1 MKLTISRQLSL
12 MVLVTIAILL
22 VVGVIGNRVA
32 HSINSAV
39 EYSEK
44 NIIPTVE
51 SIGTMRLAF
60 LEIQVAVPGHI
71 AAYNEG
77 EKKERDAGI
86 ATAQQTF
93 ATTLAEYEKIA
104 SNSGQK
110 NLDLLASDHKAYQDF
125 VTFLAPVLEKSRNS
139 EIGNAK
145 ELFNAGKPV
154 IDKLNDSLIAHGAY
168 SKELATEQRKA
179 ADATFSDGN
188 ALLMISSVLGMLIL
202 GGFSFAL
209 NRNISRGLRSMEQT
223 VGHVEAA
230 LDLTARVPARRDDEI
245 GIMGVALN
253 RLLERLQ
260 SNMKTVARMAEQVSQ
275 SADDM
280 SKVSKQVADTS
291 ETQSSAASA
300 MAAGMEQLTV
310 SINHVGDRATHTRER
325 VAYAGKLAT
334 DGESVVVKT
343 VEDIDAIAL
352 SVSSSA
358 ELIGRL
364 ETQSREI
371 SSVVNVI
378 KEVADQTNLL
388 ALNAAIEAARA
399 GEQGRGFAVVA
410 DEVRKLAE
418 RTGKSTREITATI
431 GVMREGAQA
440 ASSSMLSAVEQ
451 VTASVSRASGACEM
465 IRKIGEG
472 SREAVGMV
480 IEITDAIHEQSSSST
495 SVAQSVERI
504 AQMAEQS
511 TAAARDSATTAQQ
524 LNTLA
529 QEMRMITDQ
538 YKLT

>member
-12 MVLVTIAILL
+12 MALVTIAILL
-22 VVGVIGNRVA
+22 VVGIIGNRVA
-32 HSINSAV
+32 SSINSAV
-39 EYSEK
+39 ENSEK
-44 NIIPTVE
+44 IVVPTVE

-60 LEIQVAVPGHI
+60 LDIQVAVPGHI

-77 EKKERDAGI
+77 EKKDLDARI
-86 ATAQQTF
+86 TASQQTF
-93 ATTLAEYEKIA
+93 AATLDDYEKIA
-104 SNSGQK
+104 ASSGQK
-110 NLDLLASDHKAYQDF
+110 NLDLLAADRKAYEDF
-125 VTFLAPVLEKSRNS
+125 VKFLTPVLEKSRNS
-139 EIGNAK
+139 EVGNAK
-145 ELFNAGKPV
+145 ELFNEGKP
-154 IDKLNDSLIAHGAY
+154 IITKLNDSLVAHAAY
-168 SKELATEQRKA
+168 SKELASEQSQSA
-179 ADATFSDGN
+179 AATFAGGN
-188 ALLMISSVLGMLIL
+188 TLLMVSSVLGMLFL
-202 GGFSFAL
+202 GGLSVVL
-209 NRNISRGLRSMEQT
+209 KRSISRGLASMEQT
-223 VGHVEAA
+223 VARVEAE
-230 LDLTARVPARRDDEI
+230 LDLTARVPVRRDDEI
-245 GIMGVALN
+245 GKMGVALN
-253 RLLERLQ
+253 RLLDRLQ
-260 SNMKTVARMAEQVSQ
+260 ANLKTVAQMAGHLSQ
-275 SADDM
+275 SADNL
-280 SKVSKQVADTS
+280 SEASRQVADSS
-291 ETQSSAASA
+291 EAQSSAASS
-300 MAAGMEQLTV
+300 MAAGVEELTV

-334 DGESVVVKT
+334 EGEGVVVKT

-358 ELIGRL
+358 ELINRL

-371 SSVVNVI
+371 ASVVNVI

-418 RTGKSTREITATI
+418 RTGNSTREITDTI
-431 GVMREGAQA
+431 SVMRDGAQA
-440 ASSSMLSAVEQ
+440 ASSAMMNAVEQ
-451 VTASVSRASGACEM
+451 VTASVSRASGACDM

-480 IEITDAIHEQSSSST
+480 SEITDAIHEQSASST

-511 TAAARDSATTAQQ
+511 TAAAQGSADTAQQ

-538 YKLT
+538 YKL

>member
-12 MVLVTIAILL
+12 MALVAITILL

-32 HSINSAV
+32 YSINSAV

-51 SIGTMRLAF
+51 AIGTMRLAF
-60 LEIQVAVPGHI
+60 LDIQVAVPGHI

-77 EKKERDAGI
+77 EKKDYDARV
-86 ATAQQTF
+86 AASQQMF
-93 ATTLAEYEKIA
+93 ATTLADYEKIA
-104 SNSGQK
+104 SNSGEK
-110 NLDLLASDHKAYQDF
+110 NRELLTADRKAYSEFLGF
-125 VTFLAPVLEKSRNS
+125 VAQVLEKSRNN

-145 ELFNAGKPV
+145 ELFSEGKPV
-154 IDKLNDSLIAHGAY
+154 IARLNEALIAHAAY
-168 SKELATEQRKA
+168 SKVLATEQRES
-179 ADATFSDGN
+179 ADATFSNGN
-188 ALLMISSVLGMLIL
+188 SLLMSSIVLGMLVL
-202 GGFSFAL
+202 GGISFAL
-209 NRNISRGLRSMEQT
+209 IRSINGGLSSMVRT
-223 VGHVEAA
+223 VGHVEAE
-230 LDLTARVPARRDDEI
+230 LDLTARVPVRRDDEI
-245 GIMGVALN
+245 GKMGVALN

-260 SNMKTVARMAEQVSQ
+260 NNLKTVARMAEHVSQ
-275 SADDM
+275 SSDSM
-280 SKVSKQVADTS
+280 SEASRQVADSS
-291 ETQSSAASA
+291 EAQSSAASS

-334 DGESVVVKT
+334 EGESVVVKT
-343 VEDIDAIAL
+343 VEDIDTIAL

-358 ELIGRL
+358 ELINHL

-371 SSVVNVI
+371 ASVVNVI

-418 RTGKSTREITATI
+418 RTGKSTREITETI
-431 GVMREGAQA
+431 SVMREGAQA
-440 ASSSMLSAVEQ
+440 ASSSMMNAVEQ

-480 IEITDAIHEQSSSST
+480 SEITDAIHEQSASST

-511 TAAARDSATTAQQ
+511 TAAARGSANTARQ

-529 QEMRMITDQ
+529 QEMRLITDQ
-538 YKLT
+538 YKL

>member
-1 MKLTISRQLSL
+1 MRLTISRQLSL
-12 MVLVTIAILL
+12 MALVTIVILL

-32 HSINSAV
+32 NSINSAV

-71 AAYNEG
+71 AAYNDA
-77 EKKERDAGI
+77 EKKELDERI
-86 ATAQQTF
+86 AASRQRF
-93 ATTLAEYEKIA
+93 SATLADYEKIA
-104 SNSGQK
+104 ANSGQQ
-110 NLDLLASDHKAYQDF
+110 NLDLLAADRKAYEEF
-125 VTFLAPVLEKSRNS
+125 VSFLSPVLDKSRNS
-139 EIGNAK
+139 EVGNAK
-145 ELFNAGKPV
+145 ELFNEGKP
-154 IDKLNDSLIAHGAY
+154 IIAKLNESLIAHAAY
-168 SKELATEQRKA
+168 SKELASEQRQS
-179 ADATFSDGN
+179 ADATFSGGN
-188 ALLMISSVLGMLIL
+188 ALLMVSSALGVLLL
-202 GGFSFAL
+202 GGLSLVL
-209 NRNISRGLRSMEQT
+209 NRSISRGLIGVEQT
-223 VGHVEAA
+223 VARVEAD
-230 LDLTARVPARRDDEI
+230 LDLTARVPIRRDDEI
-245 GIMGVALN
+245 GRMGVALN
-253 RLLERLQ
+253 RLLGRLQ
-260 SNMKTVARMAEQVSQ
+260 SNLKTVAQMAEHVLQ
-275 SADDM
+275 SADTM
-280 SKVSKQVADTS
+280 SEASRQVADSS
-291 ETQSSAASA
+291 ETQSSAASS

-334 DGESVVVKT
+334 EGESVVVKT
-343 VEDIDAIAL
+343 VEDIDTIAI

-358 ELIGRL
+358 ELINRL

-371 SSVVNVI
+371 ASVVNVI

-418 RTGKSTREITATI
+418 RTGKSTREITDTI
-431 GVMREGAQA
+431 AVMREGAQA
-440 ASSSMLSAVEQ
+440 ASLSMLSAVEQ
-451 VTASVSRASGACEM
+451 VTASVSRASGACDM

-480 IEITDAIHEQSSSST
+480 SEITDAIHEQSSSST

-511 TAAARDSATTAQQ
+511 TASAQASAHTARQ

-529 QEMRMITDQ
+529 QEMRTITDQ
-538 YKLT
+538 YKL